1 MKITFL
7 SISLILSILL
17 APQLRANL
25 ADLKKSELKRGVVL
39 ICGKVGPNTEK
50 QVMALA
56 KNTEFTIYFQSPD
69 ASRVLT
75 MRRAADKAGLLGERI
90 FVEQSGLERIC
101 LGDNMVD
108 LAVVHGVK
116 EKEILRVLRPGAE
129 ATLADKKIIKPPLEG
144 ADFWSHPFHRPDNNP
159 QSTDQVARAPYLT
172 QFIQAPKFS
181 PMPQITVAAGGRVY
195 RAFGHIAHKANQN
208 SMLNT
213 LICTSAHNGIIH
225 WKRKLTPGFMIHR
238 NTMVATHDAL
248 YMADNESCKIIDAAT
263 GQVRDE
269 FVIPKGIGD
278 GPTWKWMAMVDDT
291 LYALVGSKEIPV
303 KTMPSDKPGL
313 GHWPW
318 SMWEGHDYKNPKTNF
333 GYGRTFVAIDLKTKK
348 IKWHHSEKE
357 YIDARGVCMRNGKI
371 YLYSPGKF
379 LGAIDTGGKTVWKNT
394 DEDLL
399 EAIAPNARAQH
410 YITGYSTTTYIKCT
424 DNEIF
429 FSGPVRPNLVCASTK
444 DGRLLWQKKEGG
456 NVQLVLREDGV
467 YAAGAQR
474 SQGGMVLDYTTGNV
488 KSEMPWRRAC
498 TRATGSID
506 SVFFRA
512 NGGTVRMD
520 VQSNTAQH
528 IAPMRPP
535 CQDGV
540 IISDGNLFWGPW
552 MCGCQLSLYGHISLT
567 AAGDQLAS
575 PGSARPQLETGEG
588 DINTIAKLKPGKND
602 WAVYQGNNRRTATTA
617 LTLPE
622 NIKQD
627 WSFSPSTV
635 SMPTAPV
642 TAGGLTFF
650 ADRSGVLRALD
661 TQGKVKWQV
670 YTGGAIYFPPAI
682 SNGRVYSGSA
692 DGRVYAHETAT
703 GRKLWSYRVAPT
715 ERWLA
720 VFGKLISTWPVAGG
734 VLVEKGTVY
743 AAAGIAH
750 YDGTHVVAL
759 DAITGK
765 LKWHNDASGSINE
778 KVNSGVSMQGSL
790 FMENGNVCFL
800 GGGVQEVAQFN
811 LEDGKCLNKPLENV
825 SSGYRTAF
833 YPYYPEYGNYV
844 SLEHTMADDTEL
856 VFDASY
862 EGNKFNFLHALAP
875 LQTGKATD
883 NRTIEQWGKAHYNTH
898 GKKEG
903 RTLPASGD
911 HGDYVRKYPDLLAS
925 YNTAKGIALKPTKER
940 ARWNTRRGGPQRKVL
955 WRDAQSRR
963 FAGFIVGKKNLIAVG
978 DVGNEKK
985 IPFIA
990 SINLKTGKNNW
1001 VEQLPAQPIKGGA
1014 SIDNQGRILVSL
1026 TNGQVICFKATA
1038 N

>member
-1 MKITFL
+1 MKT
-7 SISLILSILL
+7 ILL
-17 APQLRANL
+17 TLSFIITALLTPLLRADL
-25 ADLKKSELKRGVVL
+25 ADLKHAKQKRGIVL
-39 ICGKVGPNTEK
+39 VAGNISPDAEK
-50 QVMALA
+50 QVVSLA
-56 KNTEFTIYFQSPD
+56 NDTELTIYFQSPD
-69 ASRVLT
+69 ASQVQA
-75 MRRAADKAGLLGERI
+75 MRRTADKAGLLGKRV
-90 FVEQSGLERIC
+90 FVEQSGLDRIC

-108 LAVVHGVK
+108 LAVVRGVK
-116 EKEILRVLRPGAE
+116 EKELLRVLRPGAE
-129 ATLADKKIIKPPLEG
+129 ATLAGKKITKPAMKG
-144 ADFWSHPFHRPDNNP
+144 ADSWSHPFHRPDNNP

-208 SMLNT
+208 PMLNT
-213 LICTSAHNGIIH
+213 LICASAHNGIIH

-238 NTMVATHDAL
+238 NTMIATEDAL
-248 YMADNESCKIIDAAT
+248 YVADNESCKVIDAVT
-263 GQVRDE
+263 GKVRDE
-269 FVIPKGIGD
+269 IIIPKGVGD
-278 GPTWKWMAMVDDT
+278 GPVWKWMAMIDET
-291 LYALVGSKEIPV
+291 LYALVGAPEINVAVVPSKN
-303 KTMPSDKPGL
+303 PGL

-318 SMWEGHDYKNPKTNF
+318 GMWQGHDYKDPKTSF

-348 IKWHHSEKE
+348 IKWQHSDKE

-371 YLYSPGKF
+371 YFYSPDKF
-379 LGAIDTGGKTVWKNT
+379 LAAIDTQGKSAWKNK
-394 DEDLL
+394 DKELL

-410 YITGYSTTTYIKCT
+410 YITGYSTTTYIKCS

-429 FSGPVRPNLVCASTK
+429 FAGPVRPNLVCASTK
-444 DGRLLWQKKEGG
+444 DGRLLWQKKDGG

-474 SQGGMVLDYTTGNV
+474 SQGGMVLDYATGNV

-512 NGGTVRMD
+512 SGGTVRMD
-520 VQSNTAQH
+520 VPSNTAQH

-567 AAGDQLAS
+567 AAGNQLAS
-575 PGSARPQLETGEG
+575 PGSARSQFEAGEG
-588 DINTIAKLKPGKND
+588 NINKIAKLKTGKDD

-617 LTLPE
+617 LKLPA
-622 NIKQD
+622 NIRQD
-627 WSFSPSTV
+627 WSFKPFTS

-642 TAGGLTFF
+642 TAGGLTFI

-692 DGRVYAHETAT
+692 DGRVYAHEAAT

-759 DAITGK
+759 DAATGK

-778 KVNSGVSMQGSL
+778 KVNSGVSMQGSMFL
-790 FMENGNVCFL
+790 QDGKLCFL

-811 LEDGKCLNKPLENV
+811 LDNGKCLNTPLENV
-825 SSGYRTAF
+825 SAGFRTAF

-844 SLEHTMADDTEL
+844 SLDHQLPDGRAL
-856 VFDASY
+856 IFDASY
-862 EGNKFNFLHALAP
+862 EGNRFNWLSLLGP
-875 LQTGKATD
+875 LPEGV
-883 NRTIEQWGKAHYNTH
+883 
-898 GKKEG
+898 KKINK
-903 RTLPASGD
+903 D
-911 HGDYVRKYPDLLAS
+911 
-925 YNTAKGIALKPTKER
+925 R
-940 ARWNTRRGGPQRKVL
+940 ARWNQRRGFAEQRKVQ
-955 WRDAQSRR
+955 WSDKQARR
-963 FAGFIVGKKNLIAVG
+963 FASFIVGKTNLIAVG
-978 DVGNEKK
+978 DVGNENK

-1001 VEQLPAQPIKGGA
+1001 VHQLPAQPIKGGA
-1014 SIDNQGRILVSL
+1014 AIDNQGRVLVSL
-1026 TNGQVICFKATA
+1026 TNGQVICFRGTID
-1038 N
+1038 

>member
-1 MKITFL
+1 MKTALLSLPLIITFL
-7 SISLILSILL
+7 T
-17 APQLRANL
+17 PQMRADL
-25 ADLKKSELKRGVVL
+25 ADLENAKLKRGIVL
-39 ICGKVGPNTEK
+39 VAGKVSANTEK
-50 QVMALA
+50 QVVSLA
-56 KNTEFTIYFQSPD
+56 KGTELTIYFQSAD
-69 ASRVLT
+69 ASQVLA
-75 MRRAADKAGLLGERI
+75 MRQAANEAGLLGKRI
-90 FVEQSGLERIC
+90 FVEQSRLERIC

-108 LAVVHGVK
+108 LAVARGVK
-116 EKEILRVLRPGAE
+116 EKELLRVLRPGAE
-129 ATLADKKIIKPPLEG
+129 ATLADRKIIKPATEG
-144 ADFWSHPFHRPDNNP
+144 ADSWSHPFHRPDNNP

-208 SMLNT
+208 VMLNT

-225 WKRKLTPGFMIHR
+225 WKRKLNPGFMIHR
-238 NTMVATHDAL
+238 NTMVATQDAL
-248 YMADNESCKIIDAAT
+248 YMADNESCKIIDAFT
-263 GQVRDE
+263 GEIRE
-269 FVIPKGIGD
+269 EIVIPEGTGD

-303 KTMPSDKPGL
+303 KTVPSDKPGL

-318 SMWEGHDYKNPKTNF
+318 GMWEGHDYKNPKTNF
-333 GYGRTFVAIDLKTKK
+333 GYGRTFVAIDLKTRK
-348 IKWHHSEKE
+348 IKWQHSEKE

-371 YLYSPGKF
+371 YFYSPGKF
-379 LGAIDTGGKTVWKNT
+379 LAAIDTQGKPTWKNT
-394 DEDLL
+394 SKELL
-399 EAIAPNARAQH
+399 ESIAPHARAQL

-429 FSGPVRPNLVCASTK
+429 FAGPVRPNLVCASTE
-444 DGRLLWQKKEGG
+444 DGRLLWQKKDGG

-467 YAAGAQR
+467 YAAGSQR
-474 SQGGMVLDYTTGNV
+474 SKGGMVLDYATGNV
-488 KSEMPWRRAC
+488 KSVMPWRRAC

-512 NGGTVRMD
+512 SGGTVRMD
-520 VQSNTAQH
+520 VPSNTAQH

-575 PGSARPQLETGEG
+575 PGSARPQFETGEG
-588 DINTIAKLKPGKND
+588 NINSIGKLKTGKND
-602 WAVYQGNNRRTATTA
+602 WAVYQGNNRRTATT
-617 LTLPE
+617 TLKLPA
-622 NIKQD
+622 NIKQA
-627 WSFSPSTV
+627 WSFKPSTT

-642 TAGGLTFF
+642 TAGGLTFI

-661 TQGKVKWQV
+661 SQGKVKWQA
-670 YTGGAIYFPPAI
+670 YTGGAIYFPPAVA
-682 SNGRVYSGSA
+682 NGRVYSGSA
-692 DGRVYAHETAT
+692 DGRVYAHEATT

-715 ERWLA
+715 ERWIA

-734 VLVEKGTVY
+734 VLVENGTVY

-759 DAITGK
+759 NAITGK

-790 FMENGNVCFL
+790 FMENGNLCFL

-811 LEDGKCLNKPLENV
+811 PEDGKCLNTPLENV
-825 SSGYRTAF
+825 SAGFRTAF

-844 SLEHTMADDTEL
+844 SLSHKMPDGTEL

-862 EGNKFNFLHALAP
+862 EGNKFNFLHAMAP
-875 LQTGKATD
+875 LPPLKATD
-883 NRTIEQWGKAHYNTH
+883 SRTIEQWGAAHYKNH
-898 GKKEG
+898 GKTEG
-903 RTLPASGD
+903 RTLPANGNY
-911 HGDYVRKYPDLLAS
+911 GDYVRKYPGLLAA
-925 YNTAKGIALKPTKER
+925 YNTAKGIAPKLNKER
-940 ARWNTRRGGPQRKVL
+940 ARWNARRGGPQRKVL

-963 FAGFIVGKKNLIAVG
+963 FAGFIVGKKTLIAVG
-978 DVGNEKK
+978 DVGQKK
-985 IPFIA
+985 SPFITM
-990 SINLKTGKNNW
+990 IDLQTGQDLWKKP
-1001 VEQLPAQPIKGGA
+1001 LSAQPIKGGLA
-1014 SIDNQGRILVSL
+1014 IDNEGRILVSL
-1026 TNGQVICFKATA
+1026 VNGQVESFKGQPK
-1038 N
+1038 